1 MKNHKVLILSRYDQL
16 GASSRVRIYQ
26 YLPYL
31 NAHGF
36 TITVA
41 PLLDD
46 EYLKSIYAH
55 RRINWEHIFDCYC
68 KRLRYLLTSRN
79 YDLIWIEK
87 ELFPFTPAWAEV
99 LLSCVGIP
107 YVVEYDDAVFH
118 RYDMHSNKLV
128 RVLLRSKIDV
138 VMRQS
143 AMVIVG
149 NDYLAERAKHAGAT
163 RVEYLPSVID
173 LEQYPASSRK
183 SNQIF
188 TVGWIGTPVT
198 AKYLHLV
205 HSALAEVC
213 QGGKGRLVLIGS
225 GEIELDGVPIEI
237 RPWTDRTE
245 NIDIQSFDVGIMP
258 LPDEPWERGKCGFK
272 LIQYMAC
279 LKPVVASPVGV
290 NGKIVE
296 EGINGFLASSR
307 DDWVNALSAL
317 RVDRD
322 LRNHMGRAGRKK
334 VEANYCVQVTA
345 PILAD
350 LLRSV
355 CR

>member
-1 MKNHKVLILSRYDQL
+1 MKLLLLSRYSYL
-16 GASSRVRIYQ
+16 GASSRIRNYQ

-31 NAHGF
+31 DAHGF
-36 TITVA
+36 CITVA

-46 EYLKSIYAH
+46 EYLKILYSH
-55 RRINWEHIFDCYC
+55 GRIHWGRIFNIYC
-68 KRLRYLLTSRN
+68 KRLRYLLTSRS

-99 LLSCVGIP
+99 LLSCMNIP

-118 RYDMHSNKLV
+118 RYDMHSNKSV
-128 RVLLRSKIDV
+128 RFLLGRKIDT
-138 VMRQS
+138 VMRRS

-149 NDYLAERAKHAGAT
+149 NDYLAERARHAGAA
-163 RVEYLPSVID
+163 RVEYMPSVID
-173 LEQYPASSRK
+173 LEQYPVTSQRR
-183 SNQIF
+183 NHIF

-198 AKYLHLV
+198 AQYLHFV
-205 HSALAEVC
+205 SSALAEVC
-213 QGGKGRLVLIGS
+213 QSGNGRLVLVGS
-225 GEIELDGVPIEI
+225 GKIELDRVPIEI
-237 RPWTDRTE
+237 RPWSEKTE
-245 NIDIQSFDVGIMP
+245 TVDIQSFDVGIMP

-279 LKPVVASPVGV
+279 IKPVVASPVGT
-290 NGKIVE
+290 NKKIVE

-307 DDWVNALSAL
+307 EDWVNALNAL
-317 RVDRD
+317 RVDHD
-322 LRNHMGRAGRKK
+322 LRDRMGRAGRKK

-345 PILAD
+345 PRLAK
-350 LLRSV
+350 LLHSV